1 MTKRPIDIKDLFDR
15 YQFKGDPVDKDDVH
29 AFLMTETSNGLFK
42 KEPVFSKCFPEL
54 YKDIM
59 SAEICANKSFSERLF
74 IYFNPH
80 ATGLCKACGRPT
92 KFRNFKSGYP
102 IYCSSKCS
110 NSDPDKKETCRQTV
124 INRYGVENVSKS
136 SVVKDRICN
145 TFKERYGVEWVGQ
158 SKEIREKQKATCIE
172 RYGVPTPFQM
182 DDFQEKSIQTC
193 RKKYGTDYATQSQEV
208 KSKITASY
216 IDKTG
221 FTNPSYNP
229 DVIDKRRETNFKN
242 FDGKWF
248 TQTDEMTRSNHG
260 LFLNRHKNIIGET
273 DSTYIVSCEDNKCTL
288 CESKTFEID
297 KNVFVQRSS
306 QSTVI
311 CPIKLPLMGNASL
324 AETELL
330 DYIKSI
336 YDGEIETGDR
346 SIISPLELDIVI
358 PDKHIA
364 IEFNGV
370 FWHSDFNPRMC
381 KTYHR
386 DKSLK
391 CRDKG
396 YQLLHI
402 WEDDWYN
409 RKDIIKD
416 YIKSKL
422 GLCSKRIYARK
433 CHVREIDAHTARL
446 FVDSNHIQGYSNAT
460 YKIGLFYDD
469 VLVSVM
475 LVGKLRNMMGSK
487 PKEGHYEIYRVVSC
501 EDTEVVGGFSKM
513 LKYFERTYNPE
524 CIITYGDLCYTL
536 GNVYLKCGFTDEGLS
551 SPCYSW
557 QINGVRY
564 HRSNFMKCKLEECRK
579 DPSLTEDQAMRSRH
593 AYKVWDAGKIKFVK
607 HYDS

>member
-15 YQFKGDPVDKDDVH
+15 YQFKGDPVDKDDAH

-80 ATGLCKACGRPT
+80 ATGLCKVCGRPT

-145 TFKERYGVEWVGQ
+145 TFKEKYGVEWVGQ
-158 SKEIREKQKATCIE
+158 SKEVQAKQKATCIE
-172 RYGVPTPFQM
+172 KYGVPTPFQM

-248 TQTDEMTRSNHG
+248 TQTDEMIQSNHE
-260 LFLNRHKNIIGET
+260 LFLDRHKNIIGET

-297 KNVFVQRSS
+297 KNVFVQRPS
-306 QSTVI
+306 QSAVI

-324 AETELL
+324 AEAELL

-364 IEFNGV
+364 IEFNDV

-524 CIITYGDLCYTL
+524 RIITYGDLCYTL

>member
-1 MTKRPIDIKDLFDR
+1 MIKRPIDIKDLFDR

-59 SAEICANKSFSERLF
+59 SAEICTNKSFSERLF

-80 ATGLCKACGRPT
+80 ATGLCKVCGRPT

-145 TFKERYGVEWVGQ
+145 TFKEKYGVEWVGQ
-158 SKEIREKQKATCIE
+158 SKEVQAKQKATCIE
-172 RYGVPTPFQM
+172 KYGVPTPFQM

-208 KSKITASY
+208 RSKITASY

-229 DVIDKRRETNFKN
+229 GVIDKRRETNFKN

-248 TQTDEMTRSNHG
+248 TQTDEMIQSNHE

-306 QSTVI
+306 QSAVI

-409 RKDIIKD
+409 KKDIIKD

-433 CHVREIDAHTARL
+433 CHVREIDVHTARL

-475 LVGKLRNMMGSK
+475 LVGKLRDMMGSK
-487 PKEGHYEIYRVVSC
+487 PKEGHYEIYRVVSR

-593 AYKVWDAGKIKFVK
+593 AYKIWDAGKIKFVK